1 LVIGGYM
8 IKWNVLAVALLVVP
22 MMAIAEDRP
31 KLAVPVGLQL
41 YSLRSQFQAEGVEK
55 TLDRVKGWG
64 FKYVELAGTYG
75 KRPAEFKAALEA
87 RGLVAVSGHIGFDRW
102 EKEPEAA
109 AKEAADLG
117 LKFVG
122 CAWITHTAP
131 FDEAA
136 CRHAAEVFNKAGRA
150 TAALGIRFFYHDHG
164 YEFVKHGD
172 GTLFDLLVKETDP
185 KLVGFQMDVLW
196 VVFPGQ
202 DPAKLL
208 TAYPDRWVLMHLK
221 DLRKGI
227 KTGELTGKTD
237 VRNDVVLGTGQV
249 EWRSLVEAMGKTKV
263 EYAFIEDESP
273 TVLDQVPESLKFLAG
288 FQK

>member
-1 LVIGGYM
+1 M
-8 IKWNVLAVALLVVP
+8 WNRFAMVALLVVP
-22 MMAIAEDRP
+22 MMVMAQDQPR
-31 KLAVPVGLQL
+31 LLVPVGLQL
-41 YSLRSQFQAEGVEK
+41 YSLRNQFQADGVEK
-55 TLDRVKGWG
+55 TLDRVKGFG

-75 KRPAEFKAALEA
+75 KTPVEFKAALEA

-131 FDEAA
+131 FDEKA
-136 CRHAAEVFNKAGRA
+136 CRHAAEVFNKAGKA
-150 TAALGIRFFYHDHG
+150 TAALGIQFFYHDHG
-164 YEFVKHGD
+164 YEFAKHGE

-221 DLRKGI
+221 DLRKGV

-249 EWRSLVEAMGKTKV
+249 EWNSLVEAIGKTKV
-263 EYAFIEDESP
+263 QYAFIEDESP
-273 TVLDQVPESLKFLAG
+273 TVLDQVPQSLQFLAK

>member
-1 LVIGGYM
+1 LKEIAMSKLLFTLV
-8 IKWNVLAVALLVVP
+8 LLGIP
-22 MMAIAEDRP
+22 MMALGQDQP
-31 KLAVPVGLQL
+31 KLSVPVGLQL
-41 YSLRSQFQAEGVEK
+41 YSLRSQFQADGVDK
-55 TLDRVKGWG
+55 TLDRVKEFG

-75 KRPAEFKAALEA
+75 KTPAEFKAALEA

-102 EKEPEAA
+102 AADPEAA
-109 AKEAADLG
+109 AKEAAGLG
-117 LKFVG
+117 LKYVG
-122 CAWITHTAP
+122 VAWITHKPP
-131 FDEAA
+131 FTEEAV
-136 CRHAAEVFNKAGRA
+136 RNAAKVFNAAGKA
-150 TAALGIRFFYHDHG
+150 TAAHGIRFFYHNHG
-164 YEFVKHGD
+164 YEFARHGD

-185 KLVGFQMDVLW
+185 KLVSFQMDVLW

-208 TAYPDRWVLMHLK
+208 TKYPDRWVLMHLK

-249 EWRSLVEAMGKTKV
+249 EWPALVGAIAKTKIQ
-263 EYAFIEDESP
+263 YAFIEDESP